1 MQPNPSEEQNDNKLL
16 CTHPHLLMSVMRTTI
31 SEGSPPGIPA
41 VFCIHTL
48 CCTPLHSA
56 GTLGASVEF
65 NPAPQ
70 ACFKRGRLTV
80 QHPLFCVL
88 LCLFF
93 VFCCCFILLHTLD
106 SLTQHTS
113 TLDTRTRASC
123 EMNRLEGGR
132 DSPEEQP
139 EQGSLSA
146 EPLLPKQEKGRGSN
160 TSREAKVQGDTVGS
174 ASEATRGDSGSA
186 AEAAST
192 TAATVEK
199 YPSYI
204 RREKST
210 TGPTAAVGGGCNEEA
225 KEEAERETEKGY
237 EGGDRVRL
245 LVGRYDIIRMILYFY
260 DITVQQYMLRV
271 VC

>member
-1 MQPNPSEEQNDNKLL
+1 
-16 CTHPHLLMSVMRTTI
+16 
-31 SEGSPPGIPA
+31 
-41 VFCIHTL
+41 
-48 CCTPLHSA
+48 
-56 GTLGASVEF
+56 
-65 NPAPQ
+65 
-70 ACFKRGRLTV
+70 
-80 QHPLFCVL
+80 
-88 LCLFF
+88 
-93 VFCCCFILLHTLD
+93 
-106 SLTQHTS
+106 
-113 TLDTRTRASC
+113 
-123 EMNRLEGGR
+123 MNRLEGGR

-174 ASEATRGDSGSA
+174 ASEATRGDSGGA

-210 TGPTAAVGGGCNEEA
+210 TGPTVAVGGGCNEEA
-225 KEEAERETEKGY
+225 PEEAERETEKGY

-245 LVGRYDIIRMILYFY
+245 LVGSFNVGNSPLTVLAPWLPYGGKGFDLIVIGLQESTYKAPRAGRDSPFQRTYSLSPTNSLSPVKTGGGEGRSPGRSPAARWAEMHGGEDIDGTHTPPSFGGRFLTSSAAGFSPLLSPFPLLSSSF
-260 DITVQQYMLRV
+260 LRHKRRGSSGGV
-271 VC
+271 ELRATAAA